1 MHSKCF
7 LLSKYM
13 FGRKVVSMIAI
24 NISKSQ
30 AQEFATSIFD
40 CIANYIE
47 AHKAEYEAFLRYE
60 EQNRGEEE

>member
-1 MHSKCF
+1 
-7 LLSKYM
+7 M

-30 AQEFATSIFD
+30 AQEFAASIFD

-60 EQNRGEEE
+60 EQNRGDEE

>member
-1 MHSKCF
+1 
-7 LLSKYM
+7 M

-30 AQEFATSIFD
+30 AQEFAASIFD

-47 AHKAEYEAFLRYE
+47 AEYEAFLRYE

>member
-1 MHSKCF
+1 
-7 LLSKYM
+7 M

-30 AQEFATSIFD
+30 AQEFAASIFD
-40 CIANYIE
+40 CIE